1 MSWLPCSDTR
11 LDPEDE
17 LGGCSALFQKLSDA
31 DIDIMRVCHATHYSS
46 SFLCFVSQLLI
57 KQLESGLQLIHTS
70 VVHRPI
76 VKISTEPI
84 QTLQ

>member
-1 MSWLPCSDTR
+1 
-11 LDPEDE
+11 
-17 LGGCSALFQKLSDA
+17 
-31 DIDIMRVCHATHYSS
+31 MRVCHATHYSS

-76 VKISTEPI
+76 VKVSTEPI
-84 QTLQ
+84 QTLRNFGGSKILLDDQHRQQFLSQ